1 MANTQ
6 TLGEPE
12 ADRLYDQYVKPLESI
27 HRGEYVGVSVD
38 GKDGKTVIGATLID
52 VVRQTA
58 TARNL
63 SIGLRHRSREIP
75 GARPQAGS
83 ESRRSAWAG

>member
-1 MANTQ
+1 MRIVANTQ

-58 TARNL
+58 TAFGKGNGIVFRVGDKVVGR
-63 SIGLRHRSREIP
+63 IR
-75 GARPQAGS
+75 
-83 ESRRSAWAG
+83 